1 MSGDRASHNADQG
14 LRSRCREMKPC
25 AVQPYHKKCAQ
36 SCRRLNNTQDPQEPV
51 NHGYLPQFQ
60 VMGAGRKRKAA
71 PWDKATG
78 WKQVKVGDDLMLGST
93 EGGFMGL
100 EVLEP
105 EETLLFGH
113 HKRQA
118 QQAPDA
124 EDEEMLAEVDEVASD
139 KKPKKLAERPQSKKA
154 KLSERGPTSP
164 AVKGPART
172 SVEQQ
177 LNAKIAALEA
187 ENLAL
192 KAKNASKPDKLAGKD
207 KEKVSDKA
215 KQDKTARKDKEKVSK
230 KAKQGKAAIT
240 DAAPVPA
247 AAKASTTEQIDMSA
261 WAEFDLHPHIAAAI
275 SQAGFT
281 QPTPIQEQCLLPAIR
296 DRRDVIGAAQTVC
309 APCIII
315 SSTYVI

>member
-1 MSGDRASHNADQG
+1 
-14 LRSRCREMKPC
+14 
-25 AVQPYHKKCAQ
+25 
-36 SCRRLNNTQDPQEPV
+36 
-51 NHGYLPQFQ
+51 
-60 VMGAGRKRKAA
+60 MGAGRKRKAA
-71 PWDKATG
+71 PWDKANG

-124 EDEEMLAEVDEVASD
+124 EDEEMLAEVDEVASS
-139 KKPKKLAERPQSKKA
+139 KKSKKSAERPQSKKA
-154 KLSERGPTSP
+154 KLSEPGTTPP
-164 AVKGPART
+164 EAKGAA
-172 SVEQQ
+172 SSSLEL

-187 ENLAL
+187 ENSAL
-192 KAKNASKPDKLAGKD
+192 KAKNASKPDKPAG
-207 KEKVSDKA
+207 
-215 KQDKTARKDKEKVSK
+215 KDKEKVSK
-230 KAKQGKAAIT
+230 KAKKDNLGRKDKAKVAEKAEQGKAAIT
-240 DAAPVPA
+240 DAAPGTADV
-247 AAKASTTEQIDMSA
+247 KASTTQQIHMSA
-261 WAEFDLHPHIAAAI
+261 WSEFDLHPQIAAAI

-309 APCIII
+309 VLQT
-315 SSTYVI
+315 STICTSLRYVIYKLMHWLVALCHG

>member
-1 MSGDRASHNADQG
+1 
-14 LRSRCREMKPC
+14 
-25 AVQPYHKKCAQ
+25 
-36 SCRRLNNTQDPQEPV
+36 
-51 NHGYLPQFQ
+51 
-60 VMGAGRKRKAA
+60 MGAGRKRKAA
-71 PWDKATG
+71 PWDKASG

-105 EETLLFGH
+105 DETLLFGH

-139 KKPKKLAERPQSKKA
+139 KKPKKPKKSAEMPQSKKA
-154 KLSERGPTSP
+154 KLSEPDATPP
-164 AVKGPART
+164 AVTGSAKT
-172 SVEQQ
+172 SLEQQ

-187 ENLAL
+187 ENSAL
-192 KAKNASKPDKLAGKD
+192 KAKNASKPDKHAGKD
-207 KEKVSDKA
+207 KEKASSKA

-230 KAKQGKAAIT
+230 KAKQGNAAST
-240 DAAPVPA
+240 DAAPVLEDVKA
-247 AAKASTTEQIDMSA
+247 ATTEQIDMSA
-261 WAEFDLHPHIAAAI
+261 WSEFDLHPQIAAAI

-309 APCIII
+309 APCTSAAHAQI
-315 SSTYVI
+315 

>member
-1 MSGDRASHNADQG
+1 
-14 LRSRCREMKPC
+14 
-25 AVQPYHKKCAQ
+25 
-36 SCRRLNNTQDPQEPV
+36 
-51 NHGYLPQFQ
+51 
-60 VMGAGRKRKAA
+60 MGAGRKRKAA
-71 PWDKATG
+71 PWDKTNG

-113 HKRQA
+113 HNRQA

-124 EDEEMLAEVDEVASD
+124 EDEEMLAEVDEVASN
-139 KKPKKLAERPQSKKA
+139 KKSKKSADRPQSKKA
-154 KLSERGPTSP
+154 KLSESGATPP
-164 AVKGPART
+164 AATGKA
-172 SVEQQ
+172 SSSLEL

-187 ENLAL
+187 ENSAL
-192 KAKNASKPDKLAGKD
+192 KAKNAAKPDKPAGKA
-207 KEKVSDKA
+207 KEKVSKKA
-215 KQDKTARKDKEKVSK
+215 KQDKAARKDKGKVAE

-240 DAAPVPA
+240 DAAPGTANVEA
-247 AAKASTTEQIDMSA
+247 FATEQRDMSA
-261 WAEFDLHPHIAAAI
+261 WSEFDLHPQIAAAI

-309 APCIII
+309 ALQTSIICT
-315 SSTYVI
+315 SLLYVMYTLIHLLVSVCHG